1 MEMEKALQRY
11 DRRVH
16 STRQWD
22 RAANAAAK
30 GARR

>member
-1 MEMEKALQRY
+1 MQMEEALQSY
-11 DRRVH
+11 VRRFH
-16 STRQWD
+16 RTRQWD